1 MLESI
6 QQFLQM
12 DDPTFTFAG
21 WYYSVGILLA
31 GASLAFHLLRG
42 NRKPAKPQQFS
53 GPRAERPP
61 LASAAVSF
69 GRRFVSLVAESGI
82 TPNQIT
88 VIGLVLVLFNC
99 GLFLWSHNSFW
110 FGSGL
115 IAALL
120 FDTLDG
126 LVARHQ
132 GTSSLFG
139 GYLDAIIDRYEEV
152 AIYLTVAVV
161 LDAWLVSFLIFSGS
175 MLTSYAKARTAIEIP
190 VANKGWGDFLEKPT
204 RLFILCTGL
213 IGAPVLPWF
222 LPVALWML
230 AAMTHF
236 TALQRFARARFMLRD
251 TDAAQA
257 AARP

>member
-1 MLESI
+1 MLESV

-12 DDPTFTFAG
+12 DDPTFAFAG
-21 WYYSVGILLA
+21 WYYAIGLSLA
-31 GASLAFHLLRG
+31 ALSLAFHFLR
-42 NRKPAKPQQFS
+42 RKPSDPAPVQDRQ
-53 GPRAERPP
+53 GRDRPA
-61 LASAAVSF
+61 LVTWAIGF
-69 GRRFVSLVAESGI
+69 GRRFVALVAGSGI

-99 GLFLWSHNSFW
+99 GLFLWSHNTLW

-152 AIYLTVAVV
+152 AIYLAIAIV
-161 LDAWLVSFLIFSGS
+161 LDAWLVSFLILSGS
-175 MLTSYAKARTAIEIP
+175 MLTSYAKARTAIEMPI
-190 VANKGWGDFLEKPT
+190 ANKGWGDFLEKPT

-213 IGAPVLPWF
+213 IGAPVLTWF

-230 AAMTHF
+230 AVMTHF
-236 TALQRFARARFMLRD
+236 TALQRFARARFMLRETD
-251 TDAAQA
+251 T
-257 AARP
+257 ARDTVLP